1 MGNQSPRIKL
11 VTFTTLYP
19 NSVFHRHGIFVEERL
34 RHLLATGQID
44 VTIIA
49 PVPWFP
55 LKSNF
60 FGEYGKLASVPEK
73 ESRLGTTVH
82 HPRYLTIPKIGMTL
96 APFFLALSQIARFRR
111 LKRELGSDFIID
123 SHYLYPDGV
132 AACLLGKWLNL
143 PVLMTARGNDVTVFP
158 GYLFPRKMI
167 QWAAASCAKLITVSE
182 SLRAQLIDLGVKP
195 SKVITQRNGVD
206 LEKFKPL
213 SEQAFTAEAD
223 RQGLRLLT
231 VGHLID
237 RKGHDLAIETVAKLP
252 KASLTIIGEG
262 PLRSK
267 LDGLVNRL
275 GIQDRV
281 SFLGNIPQADLP
293 AHYSSAD
300 IFLLPSKHEGMPN
313 VVLESLG
320 CGTPVVATNAEGV
333 AELLSC
339 PEAGVVVHERNPEAI
354 AAAIAELSENF
365 PSQAAT
371 RAHAESLGWEPTIDG
386 LLKIFREVA

>member
-1 MGNQSPRIKL
+1 MGDQHSSLKV

-34 RHLLATGQID
+34 KHLLATGQISA
-44 VTIIA
+44 TIIA

-55 LKSNF
+55 LKSGF
-60 FGEYGKLASVPEK
+60 FGEYGKLARVPK
-73 ESRLGTTVH
+73 AESRLGLTVSY
-82 HPRYLTIPKIGMTL
+82 PRYLSIPKIGMTL
-96 APFFLALSQIARFRR
+96 APLLLALSQIGRFRH
-111 LKRELGSDFIID
+111 LKKTLGGKFIID
-123 SHYLYPDGV
+123 AHYLYPDGV

-143 PVLMTARGNDVTVFP
+143 PVVMTARGNDVT
-158 GYLFPRKMI
+158 LFPKYFLPKKMI
-167 QWAAASCAKLITVSE
+167 QWAAGSCAKLVTVSE
-182 SLRAQLIDLGVKP
+182 SLRTQLIDLGVSPDKI
-195 SKVITQRNGVD
+195 ITRRNGVD

-213 SEQAFTAEAD
+213 PKRAPEANLKFS
-223 RQGLRLLT
+223 GLKFLS

-237 RKGHDLAIETVAKLP
+237 RKSHDLAIKAVAEIPEARLI
-252 KASLTIIGEG
+252 IIGEG
-262 PLRSK
+262 PLRKK
-267 LDGLVNRL
+267 LDRL
-275 GIQDRV
+275 TDTLGVRDRV

-293 AHYSSAD
+293 EHYNSAD
-300 IFLLPSKHEGMPN
+300 ILLLPSKHEGMPN

-339 PEAGVVVHERNPEAI
+339 PEAGVVVYERTPKAI
-354 AAAIAELSENF
+354 VAAIRQLSENF

-386 LLKIFREVA
+386 LLEIFRDLA